1 MNYQDAAIGGVSLF
15 LLILGIVEAAK
26 QFGVTGK
33 GSLLL
38 SILLGG
44 GLFALYQ
51 ASVLGLIPADVLPWI
66 EVAVYG
72 LGGGLAVSGLYDFVN
87 KRLPKRTHYRG

>member
-15 LLILGIVEAAK
+15 LLVLGLVEAAK

-33 GSLLL
+33 GSMLL

-44 GLFALYQ
+44 ALFGMFK
-51 ASVLGLIPADVLPWI
+51 ASEGALIPADVLPWL
-66 EVAVYG
+66 EVIVYG

-87 KRLPKRTHYRG
+87 KRLPRRQ